1 MNTIVAILLAA
12 GEASS
17 PTADAMI
24 GAITEALG
32 PTTFLVLRSSVA
44 PSDAEALQ
52 IEHESRAEAVA
63 RVNWEGPG
71 HSTAVLRTHLA
82 SSDRWIERHISF
94 LPGDSRAERWR
105 TLGFSVA
112 ALLLPEHDLGA
123 PEGQRPAPNAN
134 SAGVPSAA
142 AAVATGASAPSSA
155 SGALDPSRYDRG
167 RLAFDLAATGALGV
181 AGPARGVGGAA
192 HAEYLVG
199 LAIFIRAGAFLR
211 TGGVPGLD
219 GGDTIAAAG
228 GGLAFRP
235 AQAAGAR
242 HPFGLGLA
250 IEVLAIYHDLY
261 HRDVSGQTL
270 HRSRM
275 MPALSAIVEGSWAVE
290 RSWDACVGL
299 GAEIASGST
308 DVFVAGQPVAAIP
321 PVRLVGQVGLRLHF

>member
-1 MNTIVAILLAA
+1 LNTIVAILLAA

-52 IEHESRAEAVA
+52 IERESRAEAVA

-123 PEGQRPAPNAN
+123 AAGQLPAPNAN
-134 SAGVPSAA
+134 GAGVPSAV
-142 AAVATGASAPSSA
+142 AAVATGSAPSPA
-155 SGALDPSRYDRG
+155 SGALDPGRYDRG
-167 RLAFDLAATGALGV
+167 KLAFDLAATGALGI
-181 AGPARGVGGAA
+181 AGPAKGIGGAA

-235 AQAAGAR
+235 ARAGGAR
-242 HPFGLGLA
+242 HPFGLGVA
-250 IEVLAIYHDLY
+250 IEALAMYHDLY

-290 RSWDACVGL
+290 RSWDACVGI

-308 DVFVAGQPVAAIP
+308 DVFVAGQSVAAIP